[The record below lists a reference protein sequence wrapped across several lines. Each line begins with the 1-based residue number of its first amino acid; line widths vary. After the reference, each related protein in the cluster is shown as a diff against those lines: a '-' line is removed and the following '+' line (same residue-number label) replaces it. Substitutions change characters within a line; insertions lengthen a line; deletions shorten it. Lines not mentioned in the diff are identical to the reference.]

1 MILHNPKYYAFVGI
15 CLLGMFLLSMC
26 APAQETL
33 LQTIGEENMPKE
45 KEMVQKITI
54 RNVQFDRAFYHPGE
68 TVHINMTLEAQF
80 EKKEYLKIRAMIF
93 YLMSE
98 IEEIQETFILE
109 GSTQSIE
116 LSWSPP
122 PEAPQGYGIDLCVY
136 SETGENLDCVSKAFD
151 VLNTWTETPRYGFLS
166 DFYTDRVD
174 ITQTIRDITDYH
186 INGLQFYDWMYR
198 HEQLLTDKE
207 PYRDLLNREL
217 SLETVKSLIS
227 AAHERNI
234 AAMPYTAIYAASI
247 PFYEQH
253 KDWALYGH
261 DGKPIFFG
269 ENFLV
274 YMDPR
279 PGSPWID
286 YLLDQFDQVLDTIPF
301 DGIHLDQYG
310 DPKQGYDIYGNK
322 FSLEKPLADTINL
335 TKELV
340 LQHRKD
346 GAVVFNAVTNWPV
359 ESVAPSQQDLV
370 YIEVWP
376 PYIWFDDLHT
386 LITQAQTLG
395 AGKPVVLAAYID
407 PELEHNIR
415 LVDAIIFASGGG
427 HIELG
432 ESHAMLSD
440 AYFPK
445 YKVMSPELAE
455 VIQRYY
461 DFVVRYQDVIG
472 SRTRDATP
480 EYARNISIDGIST
493 SPSQRKDKV
502 WPIVRQ
508 SEEFLA
514 INLINLRG
522 IDSVEWAKELENAPL
537 TLGISKVRLSGF
549 ERKIEG
555 VWLAS
560 PDEQNISLIP
570 LDFTQDDENT
580 IIFEIPSLKYWD
592 LILVK

>member
-1 MILHNPKYYAFVGI
+1 MHFIDSFPNQGSFEPGARVGI
-15 CLLGMFLLSMC
+15 TFMVTSKEAAYCKVRFNVLHLSEGMFSGLYPFNIE
-26 APAQETL
+26 AGAQRL
-33 LQTIGEENMPKE
+33 
-45 KEMVQKITI
+45 V
-54 RNVQFDRAFYHPGE
+54 
-68 TVHINMTLEAQF
+68 
-80 EKKEYLKIRAMIF
+80 
-93 YLMSE
+93 
-98 IEEIQETFILE
+98 IE
-109 GSTQSIE
+109 
-116 LSWSPP
+116 W
-122 PEAPQGYGIDLCVY
+122 EAPEISPRGYGVVAELLNEDCEVV
-136 SETGENLDCVSKAFD
+136 SEVSTAFD
-151 VLNTWTETPRYGFLS
+151 ILNQWTDFPRYGFLS
-166 DFYTDRVD
+166 DFQSRRTDPE
-174 ITQTIRDITDYH
+174 TIMDSLVRYH

-198 HEQLLTDKE
+198 HEQFLTDEE

-253 KDWALYGH
+253 KDWALYGR

-279 PGSPWID
+279 PDSPWVE
-286 YLLDQFDQVLDTIPF
+286 YLLKQFDLILEKLPF

-310 DPKQGYDIYGNK
+310 DPKQGYDVSGNK
-322 FSLEKPLADTINL
+322 FSLEQPLAETINL

-340 LQHRKD
+340 LKHRKD

-359 ESVAPSQQDLV
+359 ESVAPSKQDFV

-407 PELEHNIR
+407 PALEYNVR
-415 LVDAIIFASGGG
+415 LIDAIIFASGGG

-432 ESHAMLSD
+432 EGNAMLAE

-445 YKVMSPELAE
+445 YKVMSPELVE

-472 SRTRDATP
+472 PRTSEATP
-480 EYARNISIDGIST
+480 EYTRNISIDGVST
-493 SPSQRKDKV
+493 SPSQRKNKV

-522 IDSVEWAKELENAPL
+522 IESVEWAKALEKAPQP
-537 TLGISKVRLSGF
+537 LGVTEVRLSNI

-555 VWLAS
+555 VWFAS
-560 PDEQNISLIP
+560 PDEQNISLVP
-570 LDFTQDDENT
+570 LNFTQDGNT

-592 LILVK
+592 LILIK